1 MNFLEF
7 TLEHNYAL
15 FESIDTSSLEYVG
28 EFKANPNKTK
38 MFVYRNENIWF
49 IFEAEGV
56 ISKPSNT
63 YEFSFGSSSKE
74 ISKEEMPDI
83 FDFISFDKLATSNP
97 IKTFALCAEAIKRF
111 LSDNYAIVELQGVHD
126 DKESSNYTNPSIRSR
141 SIFRSL
147 KNLKDFPYQIT
158 LNRNLVTIS
167 K

>member
-1 MNFLEF
+1 MNFLDF

-15 FESIDTSSLEYVG
+15 FESFDTSSLEYVG

-38 MFVYRNENIWF
+38 LFVYRYDNIWF
-49 IFEAEGV
+49 TFEAEGV

-63 YEFSFGSSSKE
+63 FEFSFGYSKKE
-74 ISKEEMPDI
+74 ISIEEMPDI
-83 FDFISFDKLATSNP
+83 FDFISFDKLANSNP

-111 LSDNYAIVELQGVHD
+111 LSNNDAIVELQGVYD
-126 DKESSNYTNPSIRSR
+126 EKENSNYAIPSIRSR